1 MSSDDIDL
9 GQQTHFAS
17 ELSKSLAAV
26 NTRLSTFADHSR
38 TQAQFATQISESFK
52 KTSDNIN
59 SLSTNTDTINQTLQN
74 FMQNMQSV
82 SNNPG
87 VSNFFNSFMTYMD
100 ETNKRY
106 QRAADA
112 TEGLAD
118 AAERHQTASQQSQE
132 SLKKAADQDK
142 KFSSA
147 QQKQTKEQL
156 SSLNNLNKK
165 ATQFNETQEEF
176 AKASEEAEKAGK
188 SWIKTFKSVL
198 SAGFGLIK
206 VLGSL
211 IGAATTFVKTVLTL
225 PFMVLDNV
233 VKVGNALRED
243 IVVTIGQA
251 AQDSKEFFDS
261 FSGIGQGITKMT
273 NMGKGM
279 LLEFEL
285 VNSEAVKL
293 FDMGAAGIANMIKET
308 TSAIKAMGHY
318 SEMFGSSITNSKDS
332 LFHFTRIKKAIGLE
346 DEQIAYYAQDAGVNL
361 ISLNDRLTSM
371 AIQTDLISKQY
382 GVDLKRLGKN
392 FNKLRVDIAL
402 YGHLSDEELLKTTA
416 RLTQMKISVEDAS
429 NVFKK
434 FNTFEDAANSVAMLS
449 QTFGMN
455 LDAMEIIQAEN
466 PIEIIDMFR
475 NSMIATGRTFDEL
488 NRFEKEIMADQTGMT
503 QESLKALMTLR
514 DQGLTHQE
522 AVDAMKDQTPEAKQ
536 LKAIKELSSSIS
548 QLQKVMTFTS
558 PFEAFLKGLGRN
570 SAASKEAREAFMS
583 LSNTYQMIHDF
594 AANLDGDTIDALME
608 PVIIIV
614 DTMNE
619 IFNSKAFTGGLS
631 SLVEGFG
638 EIAMNLFGVTSSDRI
653 FHELKK
659 NLTGMTPR
667 QEKQL
672 ATDLTVIEKDI
683 KGSSSQTVK
692 DLYVKYMEKSPKLKT
707 TSAKFQAFLKNFKKE
722 AAKNPDI
729 KKEYEAVMKN
739 FHKGYT
745 MASFNKLVK
754 TKKGVRKLMSNFEN
768 RVDNIFTGNTGNFE
782 KFFDVAGLTAG
793 AIIKGAA
800 ILLTSGVNLLNHII
814 DEVDLDQIGNKTGQ
828 KNILESF
835 FDWDA
840 GDMIDM
846 AEGIGKALGG
856 LFARGG
862 KLAFFGTWLF
872 EQMSGI
878 FGNVIRFFWV
888 TLKEIGSQIFPN
900 IFGGESIQ
908 DVITKKQRG
917 KAGYTKKSD
926 IRKGGGFTDAS
937 QFNIADSASQKSAV
951 LKMDEVGD
959 KAKGGSKESSA
970 IAALRAKAEG
980 NTFTKADY
988 EHLSIIEGALGAGGV
1003 GKSNNILDVDPAVAM
1018 DRDGKRIEFDNA
1030 LKSFYKNHSK
1040 KYASMMEK
1048 IEKKRGIKRHDE
1060 WFNRYD
1066 KNKILTG
1073 TFARHIHKMSDKLS
1087 DIDSFTKSSLYYK
1100 LFGEF
1105 LANKANKKEPALP
1118 ESKLWHEKSADYKHT
1133 TKDYDLKAFQNDN
1146 KWFGHTPFFVE
1157 QFLYHKGT
1165 RFASGETKVN
1175 DGGGINSNTI
1185 AAKPGGVAVSMMSDI
1200 ATMSGQANNI
1210 YSDINS
1216 LYSSSSIESPYRITT
1231 NKAKEHK
1238 ENVNKIKE
1246 EAKKPKQC
1254 DYTIPI
1260 TPEFI
1265 KTLMPMFKESG
1276 FLKILMDTRYM
1287 SPDGSRVAPE
1297 ACIMDTLSNAKPG
1310 MFPANDY
1317 DY

>member
-1 MSSDDIDL
+1 MSIDDIDL

-52 KTSDNIN
+52 KTSN
-59 SLSTNTDTINQTLQN
+59 SMNNLNNSSDAINQTLQN

-106 QRAADA
+106 KKAADA

-118 AAERHQTASQQSQE
+118 AAERHQTVSQQSQA
-132 SLKKAADQDK
+132 SLKKAAEQDK

-147 QQKQTKEQL
+147 QQKQSKEQI
-156 SSLNNLNKK
+156 SKLNSLNKK
-165 ATQFNETQEEF
+165 ADQFNETQEEF
-176 AKASEEAEKAGK
+176 AKASEEAEKAGN

-198 SAGFGLIK
+198 SAGFGLMKI
-206 VLGSL
+206 LGSL
-211 IGAATTFVKTVLTL
+211 IGTATTFVKTVLTL

-233 VKVGNALRED
+233 VKVGNALRQD
-243 IVVTIGQA
+243 IVETIGQA
-251 AQDSKEFFDS
+251 AEDSKEFFDS
-261 FSGIGQGITKMT
+261 FSGIGQGISKMT
-273 NMGKGM
+273 SMGKGM

-293 FDMGAAGIANMIKET
+293 FDKGAAGIATMIKET
-308 TSAIKAMGHY
+308 TNSIKAMGHY
-318 SEMFGSSITNSKDS
+318 SELFGSSITNSKES
-332 LFHFTRIKKAIGLE
+332 IFHFTRIKKAIGLE
-346 DEQIAYYAQDAGVNL
+346 DAQIAYYAQDAGVNL
-361 ISLNDRLTSM
+361 ISLNDRLTAM
-371 AIQTDLISKQY
+371 AVQTDLISKQY

-466 PIEIIDMFR
+466 PLEIIDMFR

-488 NRFEKEIMADQTGMT
+488 NRFEKEILADQTGMT

-536 LKAIKELSSSIS
+536 LKAIKELSSSINL
-548 QLQKVMTFTS
+548 LQKVMTFTS

-570 SAASKEAREAFMS
+570 SAASKDAREAFMS

-594 AANLDGDTIDALME
+594 AANLDGETIDALME

-619 IFNSKAFTGGLS
+619 IFNSKAFKGGLS

-653 FHELKK
+653 YHELKK
-659 NLTGMTPR
+659 NLTGMSPR
-667 QEKQL
+667 QEQQL
-672 ATDLTVIEKDI
+672 AQDLTVIEKDI
-683 KGSSSQTVK
+683 KGSGSQSIK

-745 MASFNKLVK
+745 MESFNKLVK
-754 TKKGVRKLMSNFEN
+754 TKDGVKKLTSKFEK
-768 RVDNIFTGNTGNFE
+768 RVDNIVTGNTGNFE
-782 KFFDVAGLTAG
+782 KYFDIAGTTAG

-800 ILLTSGVNLLNHII
+800 VLLASGVNLLNHII
-814 DEVDLDQIGNKTGQ
+814 DEVDLDQIGQKTGQ

-840 GDMIDM
+840 GDLINM
-846 AEGIGKALGG
+846 AEGVGKALGG

-872 EQMSGI
+872 QQMSDV
-878 FGNVIRFFWV
+878 FSNVLRFFWV
-888 TLKEIGSQIFPN
+888 TLRTVGSEIFPS
-900 IFGGESIQ
+900 IFGGSTMQ
-908 DVITKKQRG
+908 DTITRQQVGTKGFQSKSDVQGSGKGYVDATQFDRKDLKSQKSTAIKSQEMLDRASKMGPAASKEKKAIAQLRSRAERNLFNKRDYAHLAMLEG
-917 KAGYTKKSD
+917 SLDVGGAKSD
-926 IRKGGGFTDAS
+926 ILNVGSVQRESRAQKKVEFNKALNNFYGESVYGEYAEMMGHVSEYVKDREANGKPLGSWGDAYKRKSYKTNEIGHLGHIHAMTEKFKDDVNFVETSLYNRLFGQYLAS
-937 QFNIADSASQKSAV
+937 GKIPDSQK
-951 LKMDEVGD
+951 L
-959 KAKGGSKESSA
+959 
-970 IAALRAKAEG
+970 
-980 NTFTKADY
+980 
-988 EHLSIIEGALGAGGV
+988 
-1003 GKSNNILDVDPAVAM
+1003 
-1018 DRDGKRIEFDNA
+1018 
-1030 LKSFYKNHSK
+1030 
-1040 KYASMMEK
+1040 
-1048 IEKKRGIKRHDE
+1048 
-1060 WFNRYD
+1060 
-1066 KNKILTG
+1066 
-1073 TFARHIHKMSDKLS
+1073 
-1087 DIDSFTKSSLYYK
+1087 
-1100 LFGEF
+1100 
-1105 LANKANKKEPALP
+1105 
-1118 ESKLWHEKSADYKHT
+1118 
-1133 TKDYDLKAFQNDN
+1133 
-1146 KWFGHTPFFVE
+1146 
-1157 QFLYHKGT
+1157 
-1165 RFASGETKVN
+1165 
-1175 DGGGINSNTI
+1175 
-1185 AAKPGGVAVSMMSDI
+1185 
-1200 ATMSGQANNI
+1200 
-1210 YSDINS
+1210 
-1216 LYSSSSIESPYRITT
+1216 
-1231 NKAKEHK
+1231 
-1238 ENVNKIKE
+1238 
-1246 EAKKPKQC
+1246 
-1254 DYTIPI
+1254 
-1260 TPEFI
+1260 
-1265 KTLMPMFKESG
+1265 
-1276 FLKILMDTRYM
+1276 
-1287 SPDGSRVAPE
+1287 
-1297 ACIMDTLSNAKPG
+1297 
-1310 MFPANDY
+1310 
-1317 DY
+1317 